1 MDVFAIS
8 FIALSVIL
16 LGLAKGG
23 FGGMGAT
30 VALPIMAVGIP
41 VETALGALLPILMAM
56 DVVSVGAH
64 RKHADIPAIGYALPG
79 ALVGV
84 VIGAAVIAL
93 VAPHWVGFCVGVL
106 AIGFAFMAMFGV
118 HPNTSGWPK
127 WASSVFGGASGFTST
142 IAHAGGPPIHMYLLT
157 RGYTKEQFVGTAATF
172 MAGVNIIKV
181 IPFFVV
187 GAMTKETLILS
198 LVIAPFAMISAYG
211 GVLVAR
217 RMSPRVFKIMVNV
230 LLIVAGT
237 KLIFDAF
244 T

>member
-1 MDVFAIS
+1 MDPTALF
-8 FIALSVIL
+8 FIALSVVL

-30 VALPIMAVGIP
+30 VALPIMAVGVP

-64 RKHADIPAIGYALPG
+64 RRHADFPTILYALPG

-84 VIGAAVIAL
+84 LAGAAVIAFI
-93 VAPHWVGFCVGVL
+93 APQWVGFCVGIL
-106 AIGFAFMAMFGV
+106 AIGFAIMAMTGV

-127 WASSVFGGASGFTST
+127 PVASLFGWGSGFTST
-142 IAHAGGPPIHMYLLT
+142 IAHAGGPPIHMFLLT

-181 IPFFVV
+181 VPFFMV
-187 GAMTKETLILS
+187 GAMNRETLILS
-198 LVIAPFAMISAYG
+198 LVIAPFAMLSAYG

-217 RMSPRVFKIMVNV
+217 RLSPRMFKIMVNI
-230 LLIVAGT
+230 LMIVAGA
-237 KLIFDAF
+237 KLIWDAL